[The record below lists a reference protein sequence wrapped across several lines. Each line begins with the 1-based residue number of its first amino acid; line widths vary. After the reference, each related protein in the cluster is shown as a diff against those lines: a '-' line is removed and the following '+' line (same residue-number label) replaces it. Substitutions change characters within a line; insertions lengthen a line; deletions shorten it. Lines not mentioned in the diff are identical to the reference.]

1 MLGNVGPPT
10 VRGWGG
16 GERAFKAG
24 AATHRVKTQG
34 QESTEICGETER
46 KDMNAENESWVMG
59 NDIRGSFGGISKQD
73 ILVNTGY
80 DHRSSREQKE
90 SDRVLVTWPQLL

>member
-1 MLGNVGPPT
+1 MLGTVGPPT
-10 VRGWGG
+10 VRGWGV

-34 QESTEICGETER
+34 QESTEMCRETGG

-73 ILVNTGY
+73 ILPNAGY
-80 DHRSSREQKE
+80 DHRNSREQKE